1 MRRTRL
7 ALLIVAILLHPTVGV
22 SAKRRAV
29 RSPSPGPAASADSY
43 DVSRGGTLVVTAANG
58 VLANDRDPL
67 RRPLQAILVTTA
79 AHGSLVLNA
88 DGSFTYAHDSSS
100 DPTDSFTYTAS
111 TGTSTSSPATVTISI
126 TPDLPNE
133 ITVTL
138 PGSVPLVVVRIRAGT
153 FQMGSPASE
162 QGRGSRETLH
172 QVTLTSDYY
181 MGKYEITEQQWSA
194 VMGEPPRHCE
204 PTSGS
209 NYPVGCVDWDEITG
223 PNGFLQRLDEHLT
236 STAQPG
242 AGKYRLPTEAEWEMA
257 ARGGTQTRFSF
268 GDALGNDGC
277 GSNPT
282 ADPYAWWCANAIANS
297 VRSAQPV
304 GTKLPNPFGLFDM
317 HGNVWE
323 WCQDWGGEDYPA
335 SPQVDPAG
343 PATGTYR
350 VARGGSWYYNLE
362 DARSAERTWGLP
374 SGHFING
381 QGFRVA
387 RSR

>member
-1 MRRTRL
+1 M
-7 ALLIVAILLHPTVGV
+7 
-22 SAKRRAV
+22 
-29 RSPSPGPAASADSY
+29 
-43 DVSRGGTLVVTAANG
+43 VTAANG

-67 RRPLQAILVTTA
+67 SRPLQAILVTTA
-79 AHGSLVLNA
+79 GHGSLVLNV

-100 DPTDSFTYTAS
+100 DAADSFTYRAS

-126 TPDLPNE
+126 DPPDAAE

-138 PGSVPLVVVRIRAGT
+138 PGNVPLVVVKIPSGS

-162 QGRGSRETLH
+162 QGRGTRETLH
-172 QVTLTSDYY
+172 QVTLTSDFY

-194 VMGEPPRHCE
+194 VMGAPARVCE
-204 PTSGS
+204 ITSGS
-209 NYPVGCVDWDEITG
+209 NYPAGCVDWEEITG
-223 PNGFLQRLDEHLT
+223 PNGFLQRLNDHLT
-236 STAQPG
+236 STGQPG
-242 AGKYRLPTEAEWEMA
+242 AGKYRLPTEAEWERA

-277 GSNPT
+277 GSNPS
-282 ADPYAWWCANAIANS
+282 ADPYVWWCANAIANS

-304 GTKLPNPFGLFDM
+304 GTRLPNPFGLYDM

-323 WCQDWGGEDYPA
+323 WCQDWGGQDYPA
-335 SPQVDPAG
+335 SPQVDPTG

-374 SGHFING
+374 FGHFING